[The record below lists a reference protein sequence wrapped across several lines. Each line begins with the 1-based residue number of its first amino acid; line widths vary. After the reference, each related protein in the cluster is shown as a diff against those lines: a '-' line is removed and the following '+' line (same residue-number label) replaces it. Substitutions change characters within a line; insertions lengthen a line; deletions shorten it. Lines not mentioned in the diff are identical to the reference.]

1 MKKITLI
8 LAFVAI
14 TIGASA
20 QMTLGLGARYGIGLN
35 SVSTSPSS
43 DANKT
48 SISAINAALLAE
60 FGFHKNFAIQPELF
74 FQQ

>member
-20 QMTLGLGARYGIGLN
+20 QTTLGIGARYGVGIN
-35 SVSTSPSS
+35 SVSGTGSEFSKS
-43 DANKT
+43 
-48 SISAINAALLAE
+48 SISL
-60 FGFHKNFAIQPELF
+60 
-74 FQQ
+74 